1 MRLLVEQAVV
11 NKRRSAAVTAMF
23 AAVVAVVA
31 LVLGLALGGGPVSV
45 VFAGV
50 VAGALVTAAW
60 WWSARV
66 VLAMSHARPVDGSEE
81 PRLHNVVEG
90 LCAAAGV
97 PKPDVYV
104 VEDEAL
110 NAFATGRD
118 ARHAAV
124 VVTTGLL
131 AGLSRIELEAVL
143 AHELTHVKNLDI
155 LVSTLAATMVGGVAL
170 VADWGLRFL
179 WWGGPGHRHD
189 QERAARPG
197 PAAAVAV
204 VALLPLL
211 LAPLA
216 GRLMRVTVDRR
227 REAEADV
234 SGVSL
239 TRYPPGLISALE
251 KLRAGPT
258 VVHSGSPGTAHLW
271 IANPVARR
279 DSEGRLAWLGRLFDT
294 HVPLEER
301 IQALREL

>member
-1 MRLLVEQAVV
+1 MRVLVEQAVA
-11 NKRRSAAVTAMF
+11 NKRRSAAV
-23 AAVVAVVA
+23 AAVFAGVMAVVTLA
-31 LVLGLALGGGPVSV
+31 LGLALGGGPASV
-45 VFAGV
+45 VLAV
-50 VAGALVTAAW
+50 LVAGGLVTTAW
-60 WWSARV
+60 WWSAKV
-66 VLAMSHARPVDGSEE
+66 VLAMSHARCVEPAEE

-97 PKPDVYV
+97 PKPEVYV

-118 ARHAAV
+118 PRHSAV

-155 LVSTLAATMVGGVAL
+155 LASTLAATMVGGVAL
-170 VADWGLRFL
+170 VGDWALRFL
-179 WWGGPGHRHD
+179 WWGGPRHRDD
-189 QERAARPG
+189 QHRARPG
-197 PAAAVAV
+197 PAAVVAV
-204 VALLPLL
+204 VAVLPLL
-211 LAPLA
+211 LAPVA
-216 GRLMRVTVDRR
+216 ARLMRLVVDRR

-234 SGVSL
+234 NGVSL

-271 IANPVARR
+271 IANPVPRR

-294 HVPLEER
+294 HAPLEER